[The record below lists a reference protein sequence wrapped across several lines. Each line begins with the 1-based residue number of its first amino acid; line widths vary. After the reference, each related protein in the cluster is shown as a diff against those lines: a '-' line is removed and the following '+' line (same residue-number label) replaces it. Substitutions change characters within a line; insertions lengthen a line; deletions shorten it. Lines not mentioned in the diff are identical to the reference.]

1 VTRESY
7 FGVDG
12 KPEADKDGVFEV
24 RTEYD
29 KAGKVIRGAKIY
41 AVEIQAAY
49 RKAVEGG
56 GQ

>member
-1 VTRESY
+1 MSKKKRNECRIDLAAWT
-7 FGVDG
+7 
-12 KPEADKDGVFEV
+12 A
-24 RTEYD
+24 
-29 KAGKVIRGAKIY
+29 Y